1 MYSTTRRRP
10 LKRRVVRRPPVVYYT
25 SPQQRGRIRSE
36 RIAPYQISRRR
47 RFTVRTHTGQ
57 VLLFLIILGVIGWYS
72 GLIPMGMA
80 KLAAAM
86 TPSIG
91 PVPQTALVYPGQ
103 HSIQGAP
110 TISAAK
116 IDSILCSAG
125 SPACGSGQEIY
136 HLGVIYNINPAYAL
150 AFFQHESSFGLAG
163 AARYT
168 HSLGN
173 LRCIP
178 NYPCPDGY
186 ASFPTWSEGFQAW
199 YVLIDSNVYVRSGH
213 TSIETII
220 PVYAPSGDNNDVN
233 AYINSV
239 VGAVESWEK

>member
-1 MYSTTRRRP
+1 MYSTTKRRS

-25 SPQQRGRIRSE
+25 PPQQRGRIRSG
-36 RIAPYQISRRR
+36 RIAPYQVSRRR
-47 RFTVRTHTGQ
+47 RVTIRTHAGM
-57 VLLFLIILGVIGWYS
+57 VLLFLVALIALGWYS
-72 GLIPMGMA
+72 GLIPAGLA
-80 KLAAAM
+80 KVAAALS
-86 TPSIG
+86 PAA
-91 PVPQTALVYPGQ
+91 PQTVLVYPGQ

-136 HLGVIYNINPAYAL
+136 TLGVTYNINPAYAL

-178 NYPCPDGY
+178 NYPCPNGY

-199 YVLIDSNVYVRSGH
+199 YALIDSDVYVRSGH

-220 PVYAPSGDNNDVN
+220 PVYAPPSDNNDVN